1 MPNWG
6 DLAICRHANT
16 FSSHIEYNRNVTVMT
31 IKLLIC
37 GNIKKNIQT
46 EKLRKNSP
54 MTWSKG

>member
-37 GNIKKNIQT
+37 GNIKKIFKLKSK
-46 EKLRKNSP
+46 EK
-54 MTWSKG
+54 THQ